1 MNISKKYFYP
11 AGILLFLFVLQTSFL
26 LFTDVRLLLDLIPD
40 DAAYYFKIAENFN
53 KGLGFTFDGLHQ
65 TNGFQ
70 PLWQYILIAFF
81 FLLPSDPESF
91 YRSALILQTI
101 IVSLSALLLFRS
113 VNKVNGEANAFI
125 ALGIM
130 LLLVFSQAV
139 NGMESA
145 VVVFMLV
152 VLFTYFTKDKF
163 TSSDYFISGLITGLL
178 ILARLD
184 FIFLPGF
191 VFMFIIITSGLK
203 NSLLYLS
210 GCLLIFIPY
219 TLNNYLHTGHSQ
231 PVSGVL
237 KSSFPE
243 FIFNFDLQFTAAG
256 LVSIFSSISA
266 SVIYIIV
273 RLKRLTAK
281 YIPLQN
287 HQLLITALS
296 FTILLH
302 YSFYLLFIK
311 WPVLNYYF
319 IFYGLV
325 LAFITADLLRI
336 KINRRVVLLFLLAA
350 AGLIVV
356 KYAWR
361 LNKDLDN
368 SWHAKAYDA
377 ALWTIH
383 NTESGDVFAMK
394 DAGNFSFVSSRRVIN
409 FDGLVND
416 LYFQDVLKDQKL
428 KSYLKLNNVSYYVLY
443 EASANKELLEG
454 TYDQYR
460 ESFMSYKYMIM
471 SDSLSISRESEVY
484 RDTFNNS
491 AFIIWKIN

>member
-1 MNISKKYFYP
+1 MNISKQHFYP
-11 AGILLFLFVLQTSFL
+11 AGIILFLFIIQIFFL
-26 LFTDVRLLLDLIPD
+26 LFADIRLLLDLIPD

-53 KGLGFTFDGLHQ
+53 KGLGFSFDGLHQ

-81 FLLPSDPESF
+81 FFLPSDAESL

-101 IVSLSALLLFRS
+101 IISLSALLLFRS
-113 VNKVNGEANAFI
+113 VNKVNGEANDSI
-125 ALGIM
+125 ALGIVI
-130 LLLVFSQAV
+130 LLVFSQAV

-145 VVVFMLV
+145 VVVLMV
-152 VLFTYFTKDKF
+152 VILYIFFTKDKF
-163 TSSDYFISGLITGLL
+163 SINDYFISGLITGLL
-178 ILARLD
+178 LLARLD

-191 VFMFIIITSGLK
+191 VFLFIFLRSGLK
-203 NSLLYLS
+203 NSLLYIT
-210 GCLLIFIPY
+210 GCLFIFIPY
-219 TLNNYLHTGHSQ
+219 ALNNYLHTGHSQ
-231 PVSGVL
+231 PVSGVI

-243 FIFNFDLQFTAAG
+243 LTFNFDLQFTATALLSVFAG
-256 LVSIFSSISA
+256 ISA
-266 SVIYIIV
+266 AVIYLIV

-281 YIPLQN
+281 NIHLQN
-287 HQLLITALS
+287 HQLLLTALS
-296 FTILLH
+296 FTILVH

-325 LAFITADLLRI
+325 LALIIADLLKI
-336 KINRRVVLLFLLAA
+336 KINRTVVMLLLLAA
-350 AGLIVV
+350 AGFVVV

-383 NTESGDVFAMK
+383 NTDPGDVFAMK

-409 FDGLVND
+409 LDGLVND
-416 LYFQDVLKDQKL
+416 LHFQDVLKDQKL
-428 KSYLKLNNVSYYVLY
+428 KSYLKQNNVSYYVLY
-443 EASANKELLEG
+443 EASADKDLLEG
-454 TYDQYR
+454 TYDQYS

-471 SDSLSISRESEVY
+471 SDTLSISRENEVY
-484 RDTFNNS
+484 RTTFNNS